1 MLVSIVS
8 KCYFPEGCWEKG
20 VQTESVAARE
30 GTVQGLYLS
39 RRGINAQEN
48 CGTPDGHRHRSRASR
63 SSLDRQ
69 RLAVGDQVHREAH
82 GGSGSPEAGG
92 RPRRCDRHVQRNAD
106 GHKLTWTLTFSHLSG
121 AALAAHIHLGKKG
134 VAGNVLVPLCPTA
147 TSAAC
152 KSPLKG
158 TATLKASQIKSLNAG
173 GLYVNVHT
181 KKNAGGEIRGQ
192 IGM

>member
-1 MLVSIVS
+1 MRKRTVGILTVVVTGVALLAAVSI
-8 KCYFPEGCWEKG
+8 
-20 VQTESVAARE
+20 A
-30 GTVQGLYLS
+30 
-39 RRGINAQEN
+39 
-48 CGTPDGHRHRSRASR
+48 
-63 SSLDRQ
+63 
-69 RLAVGDQVHREAH
+69 
-82 GGSGSPEAGG
+82 SGSPSAT
-92 RPRRCDRHVQRNAD
+92 NYTA
-106 GHKLTWTLTFSHLSG
+106 KLTAGQEIPKPKGAPAAATGTFKATLTGKKLAWTLTYSHLSG

-147 TSAAC
+147 SSASC

-158 TATLKASQIKSLNAG
+158 TATLKAAQVTTLNAG

>member
-1 MLVSIVS
+1 MRKRTVGLLTIVVTGVALLAAVSI
-8 KCYFPEGCWEKG
+8 
-20 VQTESVAARE
+20 A
-30 GTVQGLYLS
+30 
-39 RRGINAQEN
+39 
-48 CGTPDGHRHRSRASR
+48 
-63 SSLDRQ
+63 
-69 RLAVGDQVHREAH
+69 
-82 GGSGSPEAGG
+82 SGSPSATKYTAKLTAGQEIPKPAAPAG
-92 RPRRCDRHVQRNAD
+92 AT
-106 GHKLTWTLTFSHLSG
+106 GTFSATLTGSKLTWTLTFSHLSG

-147 TSAAC
+147 ASASC

-158 TATLKASQIKSLNAG
+158 TATLKASQIKTLNAG

>member
-1 MLVSIVS
+1 MRKRTVGLLTVVVTGVALLAAVSI
-8 KCYFPEGCWEKG
+8 
-20 VQTESVAARE
+20 A
-30 GTVQGLYLS
+30 
-39 RRGINAQEN
+39 
-48 CGTPDGHRHRSRASR
+48 
-63 SSLDRQ
+63 
-69 RLAVGDQVHREAH
+69 
-82 GGSGSPEAGG
+82 SGSSSATKYTAKLTAGQEVPKPAG
-92 RPRRCDRHVQRNAD
+92 APA
-106 GHKLTWTLTFSHLSG
+106 GATGTFSATLTGSKLTWTLSFSHLSG

-147 TSAAC
+147 ASASC

-158 TATLKASQIKSLNAG
+158 TATLKASQIKTLNAG